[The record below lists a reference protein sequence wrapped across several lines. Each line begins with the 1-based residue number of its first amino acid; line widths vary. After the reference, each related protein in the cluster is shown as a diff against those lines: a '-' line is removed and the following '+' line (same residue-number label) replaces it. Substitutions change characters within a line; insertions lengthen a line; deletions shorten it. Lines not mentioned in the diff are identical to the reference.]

1 MFKRKTISQ
10 IDLSITAQI
19 ILIFCIIFILKY
31 QALNQ
36 PPVWDTAFSV
46 FPAAITLSETGFDLL
61 NLLKMPGYLEGGP
74 NVHANSI
81 ITIIT
86 AVMISLFGK
95 TNFLFPILHMI
106 HFLIAAIG
114 MACFYRFCIPIFE
127 KKLSFLLTLTI
138 LVYPPFLTQ
147 AGYLGSPET
156 QIKLAKTIN

>member
-1 MFKRKTISQ
+1 MIKQKIISQ
-10 IDLSITAQI
+10 LDSIIAAQI
-19 ILIFCIIFILKY
+19 ILAFCIIFILKW
-31 QALNQ
+31 QVLKQ

-46 FPAAITLSETGFDLL
+46 FPAAITLSENGYDLL
-61 NLLKMPGYLEGGP
+61 NLLKMPAYYDGGP
-74 NVHANSI
+74 NVHAHSI

-95 TNFLFPILHMI
+95 TKVLFPVLHII
-106 HFLIAAIG
+106 HFIIAAIG
-114 MACFYRFCIPIFE
+114 LTYFYRFCIPIFE